1 MYHWFLWIVIFI
13 VCDGYLRYYMS
24 LCDNPRDIKQ
34 RLVLTKK
41 KKIVSLFVLFKDN
54 TILYFGLYNF

>member
-41 KKIVSLFVLFKDN
+41 KNCFPIC
-54 TILYFGLYNF
+54 TI

>member
-1 MYHWFLWIVIFI
+1 MNCNFY
-13 VCDGYLRYYMS
+13 DGYLRYYMS

-41 KKIVSLFVLFKDN
+41 KNCFPIC
-54 TILYFGLYNF
+54 TI